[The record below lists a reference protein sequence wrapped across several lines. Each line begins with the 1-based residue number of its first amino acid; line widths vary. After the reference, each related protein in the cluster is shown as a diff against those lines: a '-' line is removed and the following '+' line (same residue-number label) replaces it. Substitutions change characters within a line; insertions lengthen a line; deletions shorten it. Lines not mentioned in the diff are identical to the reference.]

1 MNLSGVDT
9 VRGTKIRR
17 LNNLRAIDLS
27 RNKLSRPIPS
37 EIGSCML
44 LKSVDLSENSLSGN
58 LADTFQQLSLCY
70 YLNLGSN
77 VLEGEVPKWVGEMRS
92 LESLDLSMNNLPDS
106 TGNCINLMALDV
118 SGNSLTGKLPVWIF
132 DDDSTGGVKKI
143 QVEKKLKK
151 AEFASKQQKSQ
162 VKGNI
167 PKSAAPK
174 AAKMGGGGRRL
185 IL

>member
-1 MNLSGVDT
+1 
-9 VRGTKIRR
+9 
-17 LNNLRAIDLS
+17 
-27 RNKLSRPIPS
+27 
-37 EIGSCML
+37 ML

-92 LESLDLSMNNLPDS
+92 LESLDLSMNN
-106 TGNCINLMALDV
+106 
-118 SGNSLTGKLPVWIF
+118 GNSLTGKLPVWIF